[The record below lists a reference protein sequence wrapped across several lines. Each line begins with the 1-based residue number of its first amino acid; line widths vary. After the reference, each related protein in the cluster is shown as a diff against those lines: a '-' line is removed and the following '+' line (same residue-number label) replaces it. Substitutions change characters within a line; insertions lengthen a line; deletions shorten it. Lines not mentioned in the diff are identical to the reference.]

1 VKVRLVELE
10 LLFRQTRSVIPFSE
24 QVSFFDGQVGTGKS
38 SIARLI
44 DFCFGGELTFTPA
57 LEQELISAA
66 LALEIGEHVAIIYR
80 DREDK
85 GHARLSWER
94 DGEEPQSE
102 LVPLAGGGEWDPDKP
117 QTLSDYLFVLAG
129 MTPRRVPKSRTKD
142 ETTLERL
149 SFRDF
154 LVFCYLQQDYL
165 DSSFLRFEDP
175 VRRRKSQ
182 DVMRALLG
190 LISDRQQELQNQSD
204 RLLRDKNALELEAD
218 QATRFL
224 DRLEIGE
231 LGEAQEGLAR
241 AEQTAAEALA
251 ARERE
256 QAGEL
261 PAQHPT
267 EALREQLRTLGVE
280 LAQQRQALGDIDAFT
295 EQDDRLRSELIT
307 AQLKLDRSAVAIE
320 VLSGVRYEHCPQCG
334 NAVDDPQTADSCRL
348 CHRPLAD
355 APAPIPIEAT
365 QSDLQTR
372 IDELADSAE
381 RHRRARKRELK
392 RLAEV
397 EVRKAALDAQLEEML
412 REYESTR
419 LATVRRVERELAH
432 AQQEVKRYELARRM
446 RTEIKSMRSQAKQ
459 LILQRE
465 EVVAELE
472 EENERLRER
481 EQNRDRIAAAFH
493 EALAEVGLPG
503 FNREDQVELDDKL
516 VPRVI
521 PAEGTPAYGFSN
533 LGSNGKKTLFQC
545 CYVLALHRVAAEYGL
560 MLPRFLIID
569 TPTKNIDEQVDAA
582 LFHSFYRY
590 LYSLVD
596 GPMADVQVIV
606 VDSDYV
612 APPEGIDVI
621 ERKLLID
628 DPEHPRLVPY
638 YKGA

>member
-1 VKVRLVELE
+1 MKVRLVELE
-10 LLFRQTRSVIPFSE
+10 LVFRQARSVIPFSE
-24 QVSFFDGQVGTGKS
+24 QLSFFDGQVGTGKS

-66 LALEIGEHVAIIYR
+66 LGLEIGEHVAIIYR
-80 DREDK
+80 DREDR
-85 GHARLSWER
+85 GHVRLSWER
-94 DGEEPQSE
+94 AGQEAQSE
-102 LVPLAGGGEWDPDKP
+102 LVSIAGGGEWDPDKP
-117 QTLSDYLFVLAG
+117 QTLSDHLFVLAG
-129 MTPRRVPKSRTKD
+129 MTPLRVPKSRTKD

-175 VRRRKSQ
+175 IRRRKSQ

-204 RLLRDKNALELEAD
+204 RLLRDKTALELEAD
-218 QATRFL
+218 QAARFL

-231 LGEAQEGLAR
+231 LAESQEGLAR
-241 AEQTAAEALA
+241 AEQVAAASLA
-251 ARERE
+251 ARESE
-256 QAGEL
+256 LAGQR
-261 PAQHPT
+261 PVQHPT
-267 EALREQLRTLGVE
+267 EALREQLRTLGGE
-280 LAQQRQALGDIDAFT
+280 LAQQHQVLADIDALIDR
-295 EQDDRLRSELIT
+295 DDRLRSELIT

-334 NAVDDPQTADSCRL
+334 NVVDDPPAPDCCRL
-348 CHRPLAD
+348 CHRPLD
-355 APAPIPIEAT
+355 DKPAPIPVEAT
-365 QSDLQTR
+365 QTDLQTR

-392 RLAEV
+392 RLEEI
-397 EVRKAALDAQLEEML
+397 EVRKAALDAELEEML

-419 LATVRRVERELAH
+419 LATVRRLERDLAH
-432 AQQEVKRYELARRM
+432 AQQEVRRYELASRM
-446 RTEIKSMRSQAKQ
+446 RTEIKTLRSRAKQ
-459 LILQRE
+459 LMLQRAA
-465 EVVAELE
+465 VIAELE
-472 EENERLRER
+472 EENERLREQ

-503 FNREDQVELDDKL
+503 FRREDQVELDDKL

-521 PAEGTPAYGFSN
+521 PAAGTPAYGFAN

-569 TPTKNIDEQVDAA
+569 TPHQ
-582 LFHSFYRY
+582 
-590 LYSLVD
+590 
-596 GPMADVQVIV
+596 
-606 VDSDYV
+606 
-612 APPEGIDVI
+612 
-621 ERKLLID
+621 
-628 DPEHPRLVPY
+628 EH
-638 YKGA
+638 